1 MIQAKN
7 VPSPLV
13 PTGTETL
20 VIPRSLSF
28 EGLPAVVALCC
39 GPRAMN
45 LTFVVDQ
52 AKPVGGCES
61 TIGMVADQPDRCSN
75 NICLVLFLPLIFL
88 FVFLLLKLFI
98 DGVDRHLNYATS
110 VLGKLLPVPFN
121 ATPHQILLD
130 QVIPA
135 TLLTTY

>member
-1 MIQAKN
+1 M
-7 VPSPLV
+7 
-13 PTGTETL
+13 PTATETL
-20 VIPRSLSF
+20 VIPKSLSV

-52 AKPVGGCES
+52 ASPVGVCES
-61 TIGMVADQPDRCSN
+61 TIGMVADQPSRGSSKV
-75 NICLVLFLPLIFL
+75 CLVLFFPLIFL

-98 DGVDRHLNYATS
+98 DGVDRQLNYATPGRS
-110 VLGKLLPVPFN
+110 VLGKLSPVPFN
-121 ATPHQILLD
+121 ATPYQILLD